1 MDADSDSAS
10 KRHPDFYKAKMS
22 SSITHHFDP
31 DSSRFQ
37 HKTQAMSVDNSD
49 MDESHGKSVPS
60 VFDSEPDQNWCTRI
74 GHKYDCHG
82 GCLPNRRDHRQRN
95 RPFSLGLLLILT
107 CVLLHTLAPC
117 VSAKLELGIHGYP
130 RTKIFPLFSP
140 PLLVHVRGSGESDR
154 PKTKKYCVAVKQ
166 AVRSGQCGPL
176 AKTTSTSW
184 SCVWLAFC
192 RRAC

>member
-1 MDADSDSAS
+1 MTLAKLFFKPRSHGLLSWKNKQRSTDSVNKVWIIYETLKMDADSDSAS

-117 VSAKLELGIHGYP
+117 VSAKLELGKFLP
-130 RTKIFPLFSP
+130 
-140 PLLVHVRGSGESDR
+140 
-154 PKTKKYCVAVKQ
+154 A
-166 AVRSGQCGPL
+166 
-176 AKTTSTSW
+176 
-184 SCVWLAFC
+184 
-192 RRAC
+192 